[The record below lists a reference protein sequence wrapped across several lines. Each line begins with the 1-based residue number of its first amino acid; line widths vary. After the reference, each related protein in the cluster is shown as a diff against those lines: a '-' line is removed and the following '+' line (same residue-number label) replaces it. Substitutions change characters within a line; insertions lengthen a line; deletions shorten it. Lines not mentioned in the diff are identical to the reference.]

1 MIELQKGELS
11 PNIKYNLQSDE
22 ESQSKEKV
30 PQWKDF
36 RNRGL
41 P

>member
-22 ESQSKEKV
+22 E
-30 PQWKDF
+30 F